1 MGRLGAEHPPL
12 MFVSFPSLKDPRHA
26 PGPTLKHTAEVVA
39 WADWEDFAP
48 WRESRFGERPAGYER
63 LKALAGERL
72 LAHFKRRFPRLAPL
86 VRCVEVST
94 PLTTA
99 HFTHAPRGAVYGLQP
114 TPRRFL
120 SRSLGVRT
128 PVRGLYLAG
137 QDAASPGIT
146 GAMMGGLLAA
156 AAIEPRIFRRL

>member
-39 WADWEDFAP
+39 WADWQDFAP
-48 WRESRFGERPAGYER
+48 WSESRFGERPAGYER